1 MFRRNYPILL
11 FALLFAGASFAL
23 TSCIDD
29 LSTSPIDDDEITS
42 DVVYDDPE
50 NFREVLAKLYA
61 GLAVTGQEGPAGDAD
76 IDGIDEGMSDYLRQY
91 WVHQEIPTETAVN
104 GWDDP
109 GLPSFND
116 QSWST
121 GNDFVMGM
129 YSRVFYQISLAN
141 EFIRNAQDEDDAV
154 IQQYH
159 AEARFL
165 RALSHWHA
173 LDLYGGGTPFV
184 TEDDPIGAFEP
195 EPIDADGLFDYIE
208 SELLA
213 LAEDD
218 AMPAPRDNDYGRV
231 DQAAVWTLLAKLYL
245 NAELYTGQAMWSEAV
260 EYSERVIDEGGYSL
274 HEDYAELFM
283 ADNGENASDEFIF
296 AIPFDGSTTQS
307 WGGTTFIINAAIGGD
322 MDAGDFG
329 AEGWA
334 GNRVTPQLVDKF
346 DEEED
351 GRAMFFTE
359 GQNREVEDLSSFS
372 EGYAVT
378 KWSNMTSTGESGPI
392 PHVNTDFPMFRL
404 ADVYLIYAEATV
416 RGGGG
421 DENRAL
427 ELVNEIRERGYGDES
442 GHISAGDLDEELILD
457 ERAREL
463 YWESHRRTDLN
474 RFGKFTGGEYNW
486 AWKGGSQDGSAISD
500 HKWVYPIPS
509 TDINSNPNLEQN
521 PGY

>member
-1 MFRRNYPILL
+1 MFSNNNLTLL
-11 FALLFAGASFAL
+11 LVLIFAGMFAL

-61 GLAVTGQEGPAGDAD
+61 GLAVTGQEGPAGDPD
-76 IDGIDEGMSDYLRQY
+76 IDGIDEGMSDYIRQY
-91 WVHQEIPTETAVN
+91 WIHQEVASDGAVN

-109 GLPSFND
+109 GLPSFNT

-121 GNDFVMGM
+121 SNDFVMGM
-129 YSRVFYQISLAN
+129 YSRVFYQITLAN
-141 EFIRNAQDEDDAV
+141 EFIRNAQDENDPQ

-184 TEDDPIGAFEP
+184 DEDDPIGAFEP
-195 EPIDADGLFDYIE
+195 EPVDAEFIFDYIE

-218 AMPAPRDNDYGRV
+218 NMPAPRENDYGRV

-245 NAELYTGQAMWSEAV
+245 NAEAYIGQERWSDAAEFAG
-260 EYSERVIDEGGYSL
+260 RVIDEGGYSL
-274 HEDYAELFM
+274 HDNYAELFM
-283 ADNGENASDEFIF
+283 ADNGETSADEFIF

-322 MDAGDFG
+322 MSGGDYG

-334 GNRVTPQLVDKF
+334 GNRTTPELVDKF

-351 GRAMFFTE
+351 SRAMFFTE
-359 GQNREVEDLSSFS
+359 GQNREIESLSSFQQ
-372 EGYAVT
+372 GYAVEKFT
-378 KWSNMTSTGESGPI
+378 NMTSEGESGPI

-404 ADVYLIYAEATV
+404 ADVYLIYAEAAV
-416 RGGGG
+416 MGGG
-421 DENRAL
+421 DMSRAV
-427 ELVNEIRERGYGDES
+427 ELVNEVRERGYGEDFEA
-442 GHISAGDLDEELILD
+442 ISSGDLDADFILD

-463 YWESHRRTDLN
+463 YWEGHRRTDLV
-474 RFGKFTGGEYNW
+474 RHGKFTGGDYNW
-486 AWKGGSQDGSAISD
+486 SWKGGSQSGSAISD
-500 HKWVYPIPS
+500 HKSVYPIPA
-509 TDINSNPNLEQN
+509 TDINANPNLEQN